1 MQGPTLAVLG
11 ALLAVAVSL
20 PTPAPRVTVYVDP
33 PAYPMPRYNY
43 TERWHTT
50 GPIPSP
56 FADGREQPVEVRYAT
71 SAAACDMLALIA
83 DPQVGRTLWEAVRR
97 HARAY
102 NATVIWYKIESG
114 CARPLYYMEYTECEP
129 RKHFGY
135 CRYRTP
141 PFWDSFLA
149 GFAYPTDD
157 ELGLIMAAPARLVE
171 GQYRRALY
179 IDGTVAYTDFM
190 VSLPAGDCWFSKLG
204 AARGYTFGACFP
216 ARDYEQRRFCA

>member
-1 MQGPTLAVLG
+1 MVQDRERVRPAAVLHG
-11 ALLAVAVSL
+11 VHRVRAQEALWVL
-20 PTPAPRVTVYVDP
+20 PLP
-33 PAYPMPRYNY
+33 
-43 TERWHTT
+43 HT
-50 GPIPSP
+50 
-56 FADGREQPVEVRYAT
+56 
-71 SAAACDMLALIA
+71 
-83 DPQVGRTLWEAVRR
+83 
-97 HARAY
+97 
-102 NATVIWYKIESG
+102 
-114 CARPLYYMEYTECEP
+114 
-129 RKHFGY
+129 
-135 CRYRTP
+135 